1 MSNPLMLISQCATTA
16 EVTIVSQSS
25 SNVILNVSGL
35 LNDQLGVNQAICGVR
50 LVFKHNQLEN
60 LRMTLV
66 SPEGQRVILVGP
78 GRINASVGL
87 FQAWNVTFVPC
98 AVPNAPDAGI
108 AGVWDNGEPWGSF
121 TNFSGIYH
129 PFSGCLEDFN
139 QGSAN
144 GSWVLEIENLGEVEG
159 VLEYFELIFCDS
171 TGSSCEECFL
181 FAGDFNFSSPGGIYT
196 FCESDPAS
204 DQMQFQLFQDSIIN
218 SQQDYTFIYTEND
231 SVVKYADS
239 PNEISDLPPGIYEVC
254 GMAYQKSSEDIIFNQ
269 TTREEIDSLY
279 SNRLYCGDLTFNCL
293 TLRIL
298 EVPTSVEIDT
308 IFCQGDSLFYRD
320 LIFTEDVDT
329 VLLVANLLLDQ
340 CDSIIHLQAKKIIPE
355 AEISAGDSQV
365 QCGLSIFL
373 NGNNSQVNE
382 GNIELYSWFT
392 NDGLLENDI
401 GPIAEISSG
410 GNYYLS
416 AVSNGCVSTDSI
428 FIENIDTFEFEI
440 IYTPPICFQDSFV
453 IELITNP
460 TGAQFDFNGP
470 SNVNEVNPNTF
481 FTYEEGTYN
490 ITSNLGTCERIDVLN
505 LEHQATE
512 ITIDVSHSVIDC
524 INPESEVIITTNV
537 INPAFEFIGPQNLTS
552 NLDTVL
558 LQESGFY
565 NLIINDENNCSKS
578 VSFEI
583 IEESEDPFVNVE
595 DLSINCGEDV
605 PMFFVEVLSPFD
617 SVRWIGPDNFSSTQL
632 TPFPMS
638 SGLYEIEVFGTNG
651 CTTTSGLEFEIV
663 NVPFDIELLGGAINC
678 ANSEVMLCHLNEN
691 IASLNWIFNNQIIS
705 NDSCILVDMPGDYL
719 FEGTDVNNCSN
730 SLTINVPDLNSEIN
744 ANINAL
750 SGTEINCNNLEI
762 ALQADVNGNIDNLIF
777 SWILDGT
784 QISDQTELIIQDAGQ
799 VELFIEDTISLCT
812 YSETLIVEEIED
824 SLSNI
829 NFLIV
834 DPICFG
840 EVGSIKFENISGSID
855 FDVFLN
861 GNLVLNESDL
871 ENLIPGQY
879 TLELIDENGCQR
891 DTSFEISE
899 GRQLVIDL
907 GDDITAVYG
916 EEIEIEGMVNIP
928 ANEIIDFNWNIADSL
943 NCNNCLNPTLNAYKN
958 EEIILEITDE
968 FGCKA
973 LDTLSLTIDNEVN
986 YFVPNIFSPNNDGNN
1001 DFLSLYLSD
1010 GKTKVFDFRIL
1021 DRWGNLVLFRP
1032 EISEENDFL
1041 IWDGYSNGIAVVQGV
1056 YVYVAKLLLIDG
1068 TETLITGN
1076 ITVVR

>member
-1 MSNPLMLISQCATTA
+1 
-16 EVTIVSQSS
+16 
-25 SNVILNVSGL
+25 
-35 LNDQLGVNQAICGVR
+35 
-50 LVFKHNQLEN
+50 
-60 LRMTLV
+60 
-66 SPEGQRVILVGP
+66 
-78 GRINASVGL
+78 
-87 FQAWNVTFVPC
+87 
-98 AVPNAPDAGI
+98 
-108 AGVWDNGEPWGSF
+108 
-121 TNFSGIYH
+121 
-129 PFSGCLEDFN
+129 
-139 QGSAN
+139 
-144 GSWVLEIENLGEVEG
+144 
-159 VLEYFELIFCDS
+159 
-171 TGSSCEECFL
+171 
-181 FAGDFNFSSPGGIYT
+181 
-196 FCESDPAS
+196 
-204 DQMQFQLFQDSIIN
+204 
-218 SQQDYTFIYTEND
+218 
-231 SVVKYADS
+231 
-239 PNEISDLPPGIYEVC
+239 
-254 GMAYQKSSEDIIFNQ
+254 
-269 TTREEIDSLY
+269 
-279 SNRLYCGDLTFNCL
+279 
-293 TLRIL
+293 
-298 EVPTSVEIDT
+298 
-308 IFCQGDSLFYRD
+308 
-320 LIFTEDVDT
+320 
-329 VLLVANLLLDQ
+329 
-340 CDSIIHLQAKKIIPE
+340 
-355 AEISAGDSQV
+355 
-365 QCGLSIFL
+365 
-373 NGNNSQVNE
+373 
-382 GNIELYSWFT
+382 
-392 NDGLLENDI
+392 
-401 GPIAEISSG
+401 
-410 GNYYLS
+410 
-416 AVSNGCVSTDSI
+416 
-428 FIENIDTFEFEI
+428 
-440 IYTPPICFQDSFV
+440 
-453 IELITNP
+453 
-460 TGAQFDFNGP
+460 
-470 SNVNEVNPNTF
+470 
-481 FTYEEGTYN
+481 
-490 ITSNLGTCERIDVLN
+490 
-505 LEHQATE
+505 
-512 ITIDVSHSVIDC
+512 
-524 INPESEVIITTNV
+524 
-537 INPAFEFIGPQNLTS
+537 
-552 NLDTVL
+552 
-558 LQESGFY
+558 
-565 NLIINDENNCSKS
+565 
-578 VSFEI
+578 
-583 IEESEDPFVNVE
+583 
-595 DLSINCGEDV
+595 
-605 PMFFVEVLSPFD
+605 
-617 SVRWIGPDNFSSTQL
+617 
-632 TPFPMS
+632 
-638 SGLYEIEVFGTNG
+638 
-651 CTTTSGLEFEIV
+651 
-663 NVPFDIELLGGAINC
+663 
-678 ANSEVMLCHLNEN
+678 
-691 IASLNWIFNNQIIS
+691 
-705 NDSCILVDMPGDYL
+705 
-719 FEGTDVNNCSN
+719 GTDVNNCSN